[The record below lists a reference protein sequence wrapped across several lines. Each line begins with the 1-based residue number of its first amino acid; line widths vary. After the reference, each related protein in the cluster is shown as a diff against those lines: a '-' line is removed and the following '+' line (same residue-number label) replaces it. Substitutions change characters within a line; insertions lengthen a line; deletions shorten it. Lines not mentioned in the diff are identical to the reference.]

1 MTDWYFSRLSYGGWT
16 VYESF
21 IHHHFRIIH
30 FFRKGT
36 DIFYYLKR
44 TIVLLKHFILLSAK
58 MDTSVLGGG
67 IPGLDDDD
75 SKSTAGDILKKKVPY
90 AKPVP
95 KMFEAAW
102 ESGVQPF
109 EKDASKPPMG
119 QQRPPPPPGT

>member
-1 MTDWYFSRLSYGGWT
+1 
-16 VYESF
+16 
-21 IHHHFRIIH
+21 
-30 FFRKGT
+30 
-36 DIFYYLKR
+36 
-44 TIVLLKHFILLSAK
+44 
-58 MDTSVLGGG
+58 MDTAVLGGG

-95 KMFEAAW
+95 KIFEAAW